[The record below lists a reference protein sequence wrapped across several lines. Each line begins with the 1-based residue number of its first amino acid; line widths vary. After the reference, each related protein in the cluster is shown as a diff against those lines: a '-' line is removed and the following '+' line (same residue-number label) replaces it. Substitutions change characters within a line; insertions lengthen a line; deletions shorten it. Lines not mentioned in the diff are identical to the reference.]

1 MKLRPPTPSIDKNK
15 PFDGALFGREEFANS
30 LTRLLQ
36 NTTDSPVVFVHAPWG
51 GGKTF
56 FARRWQASLEKAQI
70 KTIYFD
76 AYSADYADDPFV
88 SFTGEIVRLVGELFP
103 QVEAIAKEKADFT
116 KAAVQVGKRA
126 LGLGAKIALAALTR
140 NAVEWA
146 DLKSLTAEKER
157 VADGLADIGADLL
170 QQKIDDYAEGH
181 KAVVEFQTKL
191 QAIAAAV
198 KAQQNFPLTIIV
210 DELDRCRPDF
220 ALGLLERIKHLFEV
234 ENVAFVLFVNQEQ
247 LENSI
252 RHRFGIVGDQ
262 ARTYLQKFATIT
274 VDLPSE
280 RNGQTHGVGLRNYCQ
295 MLADHFDLSVQG
307 MSPWDLGDLLG
318 VLAGHFDL
326 TLRDAEKAVSVFALY
341 LGASGQFQYTMVAL
355 LAVLKIKHPSLY
367 SRLCAGAVDLDQFA
381 KETRLS
387 VLMGKGDT
395 ADCIGNLFRCCLLSD
410 AQIQALPEKEKPPRM
425 ERLGFR
431 PREKL
436 IPSLCADL
444 DKFRIV

>member
-1 MKLRPPTPSIDKNK
+1 MKLRSPTPDIDKNK
-15 PFDGALFGREEFANS
+15 PFAGALFGREEFANS

-36 NTTDSPVVFVHAPWG
+36 KTTDSPVILVNAPWG

-56 FARRWQASLEKAQI
+56 FAKRWQALLEKSQI

-88 SFTGEIVRLVGELFP
+88 SFTGEIVRLVKEQFP
-103 QVEAIAKEKADFT
+103 EDKAIAQTKDAFT

-126 LGLGAKIALAALTR
+126 LGLGSKIALAALTR

-146 DLKSLTAEKER
+146 DLKSLTAEKEK
-157 VADGLADIGADLL
+157 VADGLAEIGTDLL
-170 QQKIDDYAEGH
+170 QQKIDGYAEEQN
-181 KAVVEFQTKL
+181 AVVEFRTKL
-191 QAIAAAV
+191 QALAGTV

-274 VDLPSE
+274 VDLPKG
-280 RNGQTHGVGLRNYCQ
+280 RNSDDYVNGLSAYCRALVLHYELDDESGDWRDVGDY
-295 MLADHFDLSVQG
+295 
-307 MSPWDLGDLLG
+307 LG
-318 VLAGHFDL
+318 VLSGHFRL
-326 TLRDAEKAVSVFALY
+326 TLREAEKAIAFLALY
-341 LGASGQFQYTMVAL
+341 VATAGEGEFWKVAFLTVIKVKVPLRYEELRAGSGDYERLADELRLGTLRAQGDFYASLIDEFRFHL
-355 LAVLKIKHPSLY
+355 LPEAEAQNLIRQEPQKYRMSHSIRTGFIP
-367 SRLCAGAVDLDQFA
+367 RLCNALDRF
-381 KETRLS
+381 K
-387 VLMGKGDT
+387 
-395 ADCIGNLFRCCLLSD
+395 
-410 AQIQALPEKEKPPRM
+410 
-425 ERLGFR
+425 
-431 PREKL
+431 
-436 IPSLCADL
+436 
-444 DKFRIV
+444 IV